1 MYIEYRGPSYHRR
14 QERRKAAKSAAAP
27 AAPSKN
33 ITDAEQ
39 VDKSDQAE
47 EAHLIS
53 TVVSVQDQVETQEA
67 EEAIKDSEMQKSV
80 ELAEKVSDNFEC
92 PLCDFTSK
100 WQNGLNVHLARK
112 HSKIDQLDGSSEIE
126 DSDADDKYE
135 DTKHYWKNGWLGSVY
150 QVFISANDLVD
161 DSDMPEDVKALEKE
175 NILEARKAAFGD
187 NFRYYPPWGTD
198 D

>member
-1 MYIEYRGPSYHRR
+1 MSAQQTLVMFLHSLIIVLHIMYIEYRGPSYHRR

-27 AAPSKN
+27 AAPNNN

-67 EEAIKDSEMQKSV
+67 EEAIKDSEMRKSV

-92 PLCDFTSK
+92 PVCDFTSK
-100 WQNGLNVHLARK
+100 WHNGLNVHQAKK
-112 HSKIDQLDGSSEIE
+112 HSKLDQLDGSSEI
-126 DSDADDKYE
+126 DADDKYE
-135 DTKHYWKNGWLGSVY
+135 DTKHYWKKYL
-150 QVFISANDLVD
+150 
-161 DSDMPEDVKALEKE
+161 
-175 NILEARKAAFGD
+175 ARIGASIF
-187 NFRYYPPWGTD
+187 
-198 D
+198 